1 MQVGGKFV
9 SAKRKLNMGGRYEI
23 INNFIY
29 NDTLGI
35 PAQTTD
41 KLAVFSLHFD
51 KDFNYR
57 NFHFRTRLLW
67 QKPSSE
73 KYIHLP
79 VFSTFVSTYYKF
91 LISKV
96 MFAQIGV
103 DTRYNTKYYADAY
116 APSTG
121 LFYLQNNKKY
131 GNFPYI
137 DVYASFRLKRTR
149 VFFKMMNI
157 GSEFIHEE
165 YITTP
170 TYPMNRAT
178 FRFGVTW
185 AFYD

>member
-1 MQVGGKFV
+1 
-9 SAKRKLNMGGRYEI
+9 MGGRYEI

-35 PAQTTD
+35 PTQTTNE
-41 KLAVFSLHFD
+41 LVVFSLYFD

-91 LISKV
+91 VISKV
-96 MFAQIGV
+96 MFAQVGV

-121 LFYLQNNKKY
+121 LFYLQNEKKY

-157 GSEFIHEE
+157 GSEFVNGE

-170 TYPMNRAT
+170 TYPMNKAT